1 MNQIPPDVPSDP
13 IHHRPN
19 RWAIYKQSL
28 RDILETV
35 LLAGVIFI
43 IINTV
48 TARIKIQ
55 SVSME
60 PTLYENDF
68 VIVNKLA
75 YRFGEPSRGDII
87 IFHPPDDPAT
97 IPFIKRVIGLP
108 GDAILVEQGQV
119 FVNGYLLREP
129 YIKSSP
135 SSDGSWTVPEGH
147 LFVMGDNRNNSSDS
161 RTWGSVPLDNVIGK
175 AEVIYLPFQHWR
187 VLNPRTAAAASP

>member
-1 MNQIPPDVPSDP
+1 MNQNPTDGSTNLTPLQPK
-13 IHHRPN
+13 
-19 RWAIYKQSL
+19 RWAILKQSL

-35 LLAGVIFI
+35 LLAGIIFI
-43 IINTV
+43 IINTI

-87 IFHPPDDPAT
+87 VFRPPEDPT
-97 IPFIKRVIGLP
+97 SIPFIKRVIGLP

-119 FVNGYLLREP
+119 YVNGYLLREP
-129 YIKSSP
+129 YIKTSP
-135 SSDGSWTVPEGH
+135 SADGSWSVPEGQ

-161 RTWGSVPLDNVIGK
+161 RSWGSVPLDNVIGT
-175 AEVIYLPFQHWR
+175 AELVYLPFQHWQ